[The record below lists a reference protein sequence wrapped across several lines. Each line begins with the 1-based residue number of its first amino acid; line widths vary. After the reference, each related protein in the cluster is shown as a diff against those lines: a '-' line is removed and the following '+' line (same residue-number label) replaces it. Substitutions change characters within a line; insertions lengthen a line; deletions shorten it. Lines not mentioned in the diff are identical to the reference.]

1 MIFARRPARYNP
13 GAVIYDSPVGPL
25 TIDVD
30 DDGALRAIWFGVREG
45 SQGDAAAVVA
55 QLQEYFRG
63 DRRVFDLPL
72 APRGTPFQLS
82 VWNALL
88 RIDYGAT
95 TSYMRV
101 AESIGRPKA
110 VRAVGAANGANP
122 IPIIIPCHRVIGSGG
137 ALTGY
142 GGGLHIKEALLAIE
156 RGQRKLL

>member
-1 MIFARRPARYNP
+1 M
-13 GAVIYDSPVGPL
+13 IYDSPVGPL

-30 DDGALRAIWFGVREG
+30 DDGALTAIWFGVRATAAEG
-45 SQGDAAAVVA
+45 GRRYTEAVVA
-55 QLQEYFRG
+55 QLEEYFRG

-122 IPIIIPCHRVIGSGG
+122 IPIIIPCHRVVGSGG